1 MSFSPAPDA
10 STCPLLIKQLL
21 HTPLAVSP
29 DQEIVYGDSVRFDY
43 RTLQAR
49 IGQLAGLL
57 TSLGVKQGDTV
68 AVMDWDSH
76 R

>member
-1 MSFSPAPDA
+1 MPISAAAGA

-21 HTPLAVSP
+21 HTPLAVNP
-29 DQEIVYGDSVRFDY
+29 GQEIVYGDSVRFDY

-57 TSLGVKQGDTV
+57 TSLGVKP
-68 AVMDWDSH
+68 
-76 R
+76 